1 MNKVVYHGSPIG
13 DLKVIKRHISTHQKN
28 VVYATDNR
36 SVAILFMGRGMGD
49 LDTDLSVNE
58 EGKISLVERRTG
70 VLNHLYNKEGYLYEL
85 DGTKFN
91 HYDYLWGPE
100 VVSFEDAPVMSCT
113 KINNI
118 LEEIIKLSGEGEI
131 NLYTYPNRPSHI
143 PLDNSDLIE
152 KYTRFEEM
160 GIKGALDRLYE
171 IYPDLKKKPKSK

>member
-1 MNKVVYHGSPIG
+1 M
-13 DLKVIKRHISTHQKN
+13 
-28 VVYATDNR
+28 
-36 SVAILFMGRGMGD
+36 
-49 LDTDLSVNE
+49 
-58 EGKISLVERRTG
+58 LV
-70 VLNHLYNKEGYLYEL
+70 
-85 DGTKFN
+85 
-91 HYDYLWGPE
+91 
-100 VVSFEDAPVMSCT
+100 
-113 KINNI
+113 NI